1 MTENIQFRFIR
12 KWALRGALVPYSIF
26 INGQWVGYL
35 KNGRE
40 LEVAVPRNSGYLI
53 EEQAPFGSCVWLNSG
68 ESHVEIEVRTVGG
81 WKECC
86 YPVFIRKN
94 EGKVKQLDNP
104 LTSVMRT
111 YEGKKKA
118 DELSAHERTL
128 LLCYEF
134 WILFSDDGSLG
145 EVAGSETVVE
155 MMQALRIIG
164 AEKMAAFCERSFR
177 DVLGN
182 ITLPLSD
189 EMNDAMD
196 EQLCELDDVGSRA
209 CRYHELDEVI
219 QEFRTAIAQY
229 VLKYMKPEK

>member
-94 EGKVKQLDNP
+94 EGKVKQLD
-104 LTSVMRT
+104 
-111 YEGKKKA
+111 
-118 DELSAHERTL
+118 LSLIH
-128 LLCYEF
+128 
-134 WILFSDDGSLG
+134 I
-145 EVAGSETVVE
+145 
-155 MMQALRIIG
+155 
-164 AEKMAAFCERSFR
+164 
-177 DVLGN
+177 
-182 ITLPLSD
+182 
-189 EMNDAMD
+189 
-196 EQLCELDDVGSRA
+196 
-209 CRYHELDEVI
+209 
-219 QEFRTAIAQY
+219 
-229 VLKYMKPEK
+229 